1 MRVLLINLPGE
12 SVRKPEE
19 HCGLAFL
26 KAYLEEHGLCT
37 DILDA
42 YAKRLSITECLNC
55 IREWLEP
62 GDDCYIGISPFV
74 TSHENFIIVGEY
86 IKSISPSSKLP

>member
-26 KAYLEEHGLCT
+26 KAYLDERDICT

-42 YAKRLSITECLNC
+42 
-55 IREWLEP
+55 
-62 GDDCYIGISPFV
+62 
-74 TSHENFIIVGEY
+74 
-86 IKSISPSSKLP
+86 